1 MISVTKKYSST
12 PTIFYKLRRP
22 FKTHSDPVVSD
33 VRCYSQPY
41 FDEAAELFHKL
52 GEVGSGDHGSLPVA
66 KYKISVHD
74 LADLA
79 WKQVVYLA
87 NFLAWP

>member
-1 MISVTKKYSST
+1 MISVTGKYSST
-12 PTIFYKLRRP
+12 LTVFGKLRTA

-33 VRCYSQPY
+33 LRCYSQPS
-41 FDEAAELFHKL
+41 FHEATKLFRKL

-79 WKQVVYLA
+79 
-87 NFLAWP
+87 